1 MSPGLTIQ
9 GTTLP
14 VALLSNHCEQFLLMS
29 AQSLATVTQPQAVE
43 LQITAT
49 QQHTENIHP
58 LIQLSDGKRQ
68 TQAEHIGG
76 GGLRF
81 NLSVQNRLEQ
91 VDRQKGLGKTRS
103 QHLHI
108 HGVGEVAKASFIRL
122 IHCMKPMQQRIRL
135 IGHQL
140 ILRQGRPC
148 GCSN

>member
-49 QQHTENIHP
+49 QQHTQNIHP

-68 TQAEHIGG
+68 TQAEGG
-76 GGLRF
+76 QSR
-81 NLSVQNRLEQ
+81 SVLARGRLQ
-91 VDRQKGLGKTRS
+91 INDAIVAR
-103 QHLHI
+103 
-108 HGVGEVAKASFIRL
+108 GVRAALAAGWEPESRG
-122 IHCMKPMQQRIRL
+122 KPMQFMVDAD
-135 IGHQL
+135 G
-140 ILRQGRPC
+140 
-148 GCSN
+148 N